1 MPTTAPA
8 PVPFWTKHYDQSV
21 PATIEYPDMMLW
33 ELVKGSAE
41 RFPNNIALHFLG
53 KNITYRELWDSVQRF
68 ATTLQSMGIKKGDRV
83 GIMLPNCPQFVIAFY
98 GANLAGATITAI
110 NPIYTPRELEH
121 ALKDSS
127 AETLLI
133 LDLKYPVFRE
143 IAGATQVKR
152 VITTGIQD
160 YLPFPKNLLFPLKA
174 KKDGIWVDIKPAPN
188 LFSFKKLLEKHA
200 APPSKVTSNPSEDVA
215 MLLYTGGTTGFPK
228 AAMLTNRNLV
238 CNAIQCAT
246 WISAAGLHDGQEI
259 MGGILPFFH
268 SYGLS
273 TVMNLSMRSGY
284 KIVMFPKFNVEEV
297 VQAIQKHRISLLPGV
312 PTMYVAINNFPDIK
326 KYDLSSIKG
335 CNSGGAPLPIEVKQ
349 QFEKLTGGKLIE
361 GYGLSESSP
370 VLSSNPLVGENRTG
384 SIGVPFPDTEIRVV
398 DENGN
403 PVPTGE
409 VGELIARGPQVM
421 KGYWNR
427 PEENAKTLKTDAD
440 GQAWLYTGD
449 MARMDEDGY
458 LYIADRKKELIL
470 VGGYNVFPR
479 EVEEVLYEHP
489 KVQEAVVAGIKDKY
503 MGESVKAFIILREGE
518 TATPEEII
526 EFCKARIAPYK
537 VPRHVEFRTELPK
550 TMIGKILRRVLQEEE
565 AAKAAAAE
573 VTA

>member
-1 MPTTAPA
+1 
-8 PVPFWTKHYDQSV
+8 
-21 PATIEYPDMMLW
+21 MLW
-33 ELVKGSAE
+33 ELLKSSAE
-41 RFPNNIALHFLG
+41 RFPSNIALHFLG
-53 KNITYRELWDSVQRF
+53 KNVLYSELWDSVQRF

-83 GIMLPNCPQFVIAFY
+83 GIMLPNCPQFLIAFY

-121 ALKDSS
+121 ALKDSG
-127 AETLLI
+127 AETLVI

-160 YLPFPKNLLFPLKA
+160 YLPFPKNFLFPIKA
-174 KKDGIWVDIKPAPN
+174 KKDGVWVDIKPAPN
-188 LFSFKKLLEKHA
+188 LFSFTKLLAKHP
-200 APPSKVTSNPSEDVA
+200 APPSKVVCDPKEDVA

-228 AAMLTNRNLV
+228 AAMLTNHNLV

-246 WISAAGLHDGQEI
+246 WIGGVGLKDGEGV

-284 KIVMFPKFNVEEV
+284 KIILFPKFDVAEV
-297 VQAIQKHRISLLPGV
+297 VKGIQNHRISLLPGV

-326 KYDLSSIKG
+326 KYNLSSIKG

-349 QFEKLTGGKLIE
+349 AFERITGGKLIE

-370 VLSSNPLVGENRTG
+370 VLSSNPLGGENRTG
-384 SIGVPFPDTEIRVV
+384 SIGVSFPDTEIRIV

-427 PEENAKTLKTDAD
+427 PDENAKTLKTDAN

-503 MGESVKAFIILREGE
+503 MGETVKAFIVLRNGE

-526 EFCKARIAPYK
+526 DFCKARLAAYK
-537 VPRHVEFRTELPK
+537 VPRNVEFRTELPK

-565 AAKAAAAE
+565 ATKAAAAE
-573 VTA
+573 AVA